1 MQPAHNMPGACA
13 FLPMLYIFILI
24 ILLICAYKII
34 SWFPLSFPKFHLQ
47 PSSLSIW
54 YGAPGSGKSTVAA
67 FFALK
72 GLASGV
78 PVYSNMPIKGTYYFN
93 KNDIGRYLIE
103 NCLVLIDE
111 AGVDYNSRNFKS
123 NFTPDQIKWFKY
135 HRHERA
141 QVMIFSQGFDDMDK
155 ILRTLGTEMYVVRK
169 GFFRTI
175 TYRRIRKRPDIDEI
189 THKPD
194 DLYSFEP
201 FSKRRIFAPAVWH
214 AFDSFSRLG
223 LPEKEFPLWGQDN
236 NSQEKE
242 DPFPPDLEDRRSEG

>member
-1 MQPAHNMPGACA
+1 
-13 FLPMLYIFILI
+13 MLYIIILI
-24 ILLICAYKII
+24 LLLIISYKII
-34 SWFPLSFPKFHLQ
+34 NLFPLSFPKFRFT

-54 YGAPGSGKSTVAA
+54 YGAPGSGKSTVAC

-72 GLASGV
+72 AISCGI
-78 PVYSNMPIKGTYYFN
+78 PVYSNFPIKGCYEYD
-93 KNDIGRYLIE
+93 KSDIGKYLME

-111 AGVDYNSRNFKS
+111 AGVDYQSRNFKS
-123 NFTPDQIKWFKY
+123 NFNQDQIKWFKY

-169 GFFRTI
+169 GIFRTI

-201 FSKRRIFAPAVWH
+201 FSTRRIYAPAVWH
-214 AFDSFSRLG
+214 AFDSYSRLG
-223 LPEKEFPLWGQDN
+223 LPTKDFKFWGEDSATEQLAEK
-236 NSQEKE
+236 
-242 DPFPPDLEDRRSEG
+242 